1 MPAGSAGALGA
12 LEQLRRGELDLANA
26 KDASA
31 RRASWARASS
41 AIQEFGIDE
50 NASSTVNTMACRLV
64 RRALQLEFLQLEAE
78 CLGFIGAAAP
88 ALDASALEAALDRI
102 TALVSSAAADMETD
116 KPLLKQATWALGC
129 LAAREAAREAACL
142 ETGRAG
148 AALAA
153 LRSAADNAAGS
164 ALAKFEAVVAFR
176 RALGTAASGKA
187 EAARRWA
194 TALLR
199 LMLSD
204 LEKLR
209 GEAGEALAEARAH
222 LRLPSADL
230 AAEVAAGGGA
240 EALVAG
246 IGRLAGSDCGAAVA
260 AWEAAAALLGA
271 RLLQPDL
278 CNPMLALIGKAFGK
292 GAPASR
298 AAAYRAWRHV
308 AEAIAAGTPDGAGSL
323 ARPKYAATL
332 LKPLLHGRPPRPAG
346 SLNGEEAAPVRKE
359 CLETWRHVLA
369 LAPAE
374 APAGPPLVEPVVAA
388 LLGPARASLA
398 PTAWRDLA
406 ALLAGPRP
414 LLHPALQP
422 APLLPRLLHA
432 APRAHSSP
440 VRPALCSLFH
450 VPRPPPEGDRQE
462 GPAAYAHAWAALV
475 ARCTPH
481 ARGEARTQGVRAVLR
496 AFADHLGPLAAAA
509 AAAASEQGAVP
520 ALVSTLEQCYAA
532 ICERLGPADLCSA
545 ALRVPLDPPPAE
557 GESGGS
563 QGGGGVPPG
572 AFLAV
577 HWMRALPAAS
587 SSLERCLALCGALS
601 TQGPLLLRA
610 AEADA
615 HAEAAAGGA
624 GGLGRPAWRALA
636 RLARRALAPAPA
648 PPRPRRRPPGPAAH
662 LSPRSCGPFVT
673 ELLLYPLRS
682 ALSAPCVADASRTWM
697 ADLAAWRGLFE
708 AVYDTFAD
716 SLRNPHEPIENWAR
730 DLYPLLPREPS
741 DPSALPVEARQL
753 LLGALTIAA
762 DNADPDRSDAR
773 RPFTP
778 PWRGRRGRRGSSGS
792 ASASS
797 WPCSPPASPSP
808 PPAPRPKARPRPRPA
823 PAPAPRSA
831 ADGAG
836 RAGGE
841 AGAGQGA
848 ARRFLEAVGKLL
860 GRLGSAAHAQRAA
873 LELARSFPGISR
885 PGPAT
890 AASPEAPTQTTQPSA
905 PAASQP
911 RPDDPREAIHSRL
924 EKVWGECLGALRRCC
939 GAGGWGDPDL
949 LRTVAPTLMAGFAS
963 RRRGIRAATLDFWRQ
978 TFAKERRLEYPSSLI
993 TCLSRV
999 RARTAIHLPSWPED
1013 APEEPAGSQET
1024 PPASQE
1030 IEEEEVVGRRRGPA
1044 FPVPPQL
1051 LRPRASPSPPPA
1063 PAPADSPKPA
1073 KRRPPTAAGLPGP
1086 SPLKRPARETFQ
1098 RVVSVP
1104 KPPPPEL
1111 LTERQLERLGRR
1123 PDLPPTYSRLDAS
1136 QCLEAPEPEPAPHEP
1151 APEAAEPAA
1160 GAGEGEESTPRGPG
1174 EPAGFP
1180 ATGPRSIL
1188 KRCPPPEEGPEAEAG
1203 PSPPA
1208 KARRVCFEGAEASSP
1223 PLAGEKGD
1231 GGPAPATAAGRRA
1244 CNKIPRSPSPGAP
1257 PAAGGRPADPSP
1269 PSPPP
1274 RRQWR
1279 PPQRAS
1285 RPVPRPRPRPS
1296 PVEPLTRGAGEL
1308 AALQARAARLA
1319 ATLAGALCRRLE
1331 GAGPAPAELAGP
1343 SS

>member
-1 MPAGSAGALGA
+1 M
-12 LEQLRRGELDLANA
+12 
-26 KDASA
+26 
-31 RRASWARASS
+31 
-41 AIQEFGIDE
+41 
-50 NASSTVNTMACRLV
+50 
-64 RRALQLEFLQLEAE
+64 
-78 CLGFIGAAAP
+78 
-88 ALDASALEAALDRI
+88 
-102 TALVSSAAADMETD
+102 
-116 KPLLKQATWALGC
+116 
-129 LAAREAAREAACL
+129 
-142 ETGRAG
+142 
-148 AALAA
+148 
-153 LRSAADNAAGS
+153 
-164 ALAKFEAVVAFR
+164 
-176 RALGTAASGKA
+176 
-187 EAARRWA
+187 
-194 TALLR
+194 
-199 LMLSD
+199 
-204 LEKLR
+204 
-209 GEAGEALAEARAH
+209 
-222 LRLPSADL
+222 
-230 AAEVAAGGGA
+230 
-240 EALVAG
+240 
-246 IGRLAGSDCGAAVA
+246 
-260 AWEAAAALLGA
+260 
-271 RLLQPDL
+271 
-278 CNPMLALIGKAFGK
+278 
-292 GAPASR
+292 
-298 AAAYRAWRHV
+298 
-308 AEAIAAGTPDGAGSL
+308 
-323 ARPKYAATL
+323 
-332 LKPLLHGRPPRPAG
+332 
-346 SLNGEEAAPVRKE
+346 
-359 CLETWRHVLA
+359 
-369 LAPAE
+369 
-374 APAGPPLVEPVVAA
+374 
-388 LLGPARASLA
+388 
-398 PTAWRDLA
+398 
-406 ALLAGPRP
+406 
-414 LLHPALQP
+414 
-422 APLLPRLLHA
+422 
-432 APRAHSSP
+432 
-440 VRPALCSLFH
+440 
-450 VPRPPPEGDRQE
+450 
-462 GPAAYAHAWAALV
+462 
-475 ARCTPH
+475 
-481 ARGEARTQGVRAVLR
+481 
-496 AFADHLGPLAAAA
+496 
-509 AAAASEQGAVP
+509 
-520 ALVSTLEQCYAA
+520 
-532 ICERLGPADLCSA
+532 
-545 ALRVPLDPPPAE
+545 PLDPPPAE
-557 GESGGS
+557 GESAGS

-572 AFLAV
+572 GFLAV
-577 HWMRALPAAS
+577 HWMRALPAAA

-615 HAEAAAGGA
+615 EAEAAAGGA

-636 RLARRALAPAPA
+636 RLARRALAPPR
-648 PPRPRRRPPGPAAH
+648 PRPRRRPPAPAAH
-662 LSPRSCGPFVT
+662 LSPRSCRPFVT

-753 LLGALTIAA
+753 LLGALAIAA
-762 DNADPDRSDAR
+762 DNADPDRSDAALHAAVAR
-773 RPFTP
+773 AARASGEQHECLGELLALLAAGVALAAACAP
-778 PWRGRRGRRGSSGS
+778 PQG
-792 ASASS
+792 
-797 WPCSPPASPSP
+797 PSP
-808 PPAPRPKARPRPRPA
+808 PPSLPRPRPRAA
-823 PAPAPRSA
+823 PLRKRGP
-831 ADGAG
+831 G

-848 ARRFLEAVGKLL
+848 GRRLLEAVGKLL

-873 LELARSFPGISR
+873 LELARSFPGIPR

-890 AASPEAPTQTTQPSA
+890 AASPEAPTQTTQPSG

-978 TFAKERRLEYPSSLI
+978 TFARERRLEYPSSLI

-1030 IEEEEVVGRRRGPA
+1030 IEEEVVVGRRRGPA

-1151 APEAAEPAA
+1151 APEAPAPA
-1160 GAGEGEESTPRGPG
+1160 VEAGEGEESTPRGPG

-1188 KRCPPPEEGPEAEAG
+1188 KRCPPPEEAAEGEAD
-1203 PSPPA
+1203 PSPPV

-1223 PLAGEKGD
+1223 PLAAEKGD

-1257 PAAGGRPADPSP
+1257 PAAGGRPRPT
-1269 PSPPP
+1269 P
-1274 RRQWR
+1274 RRR
-1279 PPQRAS
+1279 
-1285 RPVPRPRPRPS
+1285 
-1296 PVEPLTRGAGEL
+1296 EL